1 MLPEEKKAQ
10 FSDVDGTGNESAA
23 EPRGSAD
30 LSPSPANSF
39 QTGDTPASMQNGVA
53 TDVGIEADE
62 PPEACCDMGW
72 LVAPF
77 KPIGLKQL
85 NAKAE
90 MLNRLDNKYVVNAGV
105 LRDALSDLA
114 ARFDILEIDGKRQ
127 FTYETCYF
135 DDPDSSSYFDHHRD
149 RRRRFKVRVRKYTDA
164 QLCFVEVKLKTK
176 RGITIKKRLQYE
188 VDRYGMLDER
198 AWEHIASCYQ
208 ELYSR
213 EFRYALE
220 PVLEMRYQRVTLV
233 AKEGG
238 ERMTIDCS
246 LAFFGNG
253 RTRTISDDLFIV
265 ETKSSNGNGI
275 ADKVLRALHQ
285 HPTKRCSK
293 YCVARA
299 ALQGVGRYNK
309 FLSALRKL
317 NALPEQVRAPAT
329 APPVVEE
336 ASLSSS
342 ATSALSDQSPS
353 IAAGPYAIV
362 AGRHGAPS

>member
-1 MLPEEKKAQ
+1 MQSEEKNAQSRDLDGADKVNAAGPKA
-10 FSDVDGTGNESAA
+10 SGGC
-23 EPRGSAD
+23 GSANCFAPGET
-30 LSPSPANSF
+30 SA
-39 QTGDTPASMQNGVA
+39 GMQNNGASEMAVNA
-53 TDVGIEADE
+53 GE
-62 PPEACCDMGW
+62 PPESGCDMDW

-77 KPIGLKQL
+77 NPISLKQL

-105 LRDALSDLA
+105 LRDALSELA
-114 ARFDILEIDGKRQ
+114 ARFDILEIEGKRQ

-135 DDPDSSSYFDHHRD
+135 DDPDNSSYFDHHRD

-176 RGITIKKRLQYE
+176 RGITVKKRLQYE
-188 VDRYGMLDER
+188 MDKYGVLDER
-198 AWEHIASCYQ
+198 AWEHVVSCYQ

-213 EFRYALE
+213 EFRYALA
-220 PVLEMRYQRVTLV
+220 PVLEMRYRRVTLV

-253 RTRTISDDLFIV
+253 RTRTISDDLFVV
-265 ETKSSNGNGI
+265 ETKSANGNGI

-299 ALQGVGRYNK
+299 ALQGVSRYNK

-317 NALPEQVRAPAT
+317 NALPEQAEAPAT
-329 APPVVEE
+329 APSAVEE
-336 ASLSSS
+336 ATLSSS
-342 ATSALSDQSPS
+342 VTSAPPDQPQRAAIGIYAIS
-353 IAAGPYAIV
+353 AGP
-362 AGRHGAPS
+362 HSAPSR